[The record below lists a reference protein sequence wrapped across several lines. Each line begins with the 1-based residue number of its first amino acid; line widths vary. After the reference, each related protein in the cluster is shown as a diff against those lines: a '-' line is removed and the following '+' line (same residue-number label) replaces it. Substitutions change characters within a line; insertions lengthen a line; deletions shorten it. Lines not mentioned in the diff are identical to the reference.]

1 MAFVPFRFQAGG
13 FAEFRGADR
22 RTVLRM
28 TKQDA
33 SRLPEPLVEA
43 NAAFG
48 AVLLEVR
55 RDLSELNAHVE
66 SPF

>member
-1 MAFVPFRFQAGG
+1 
-13 FAEFRGADR
+13 
-22 RTVLRM
+22 M